1 MIGRLVLASGLAFAG
16 AVAFSPNVLAQSVDV
31 IFEGNI
37 GESCS
42 FATPVPGVLVYQSGP
57 PTGPGSVNGEITSDA
72 PGGVSGTVDVSC
84 NTDSAELQ
92 ISDARFVSFTPT
104 NPEFPP
110 PPGALPPGSDAMLD
124 ARATVPGAQTYYSG
138 SADGGGSSPGP
149 SMPIF
154 PLSPNPDDGF
164 RQTVE
169 VDLGVDGFFAAGIYQ
184 YAVTLTIVP

>member
-1 MIGRLVLASGLAFAG
+1 MIRRLVLSGFVLAG
-16 AVAFSPNVLAQSVDV
+16 AMAFSPNVLAQSVDV

-37 GESCS
+37 GEECS
-42 FATPVPGVLVYQSGP
+42 FATPVPGVLVYRGEP
-57 PTGPGSVNGEITSDA
+57 ATGTEITSDA

-104 NPEFPP
+104 DPEFPP
-110 PPGALPPGSDAMLD
+110 PPGSFPPGSDAFLD
-124 ARATVPGAQTYYSG
+124 ARARVPGAETYYSG
-138 SADGGGSSPGP
+138 QADGSGSSPGP

-154 PLSPNPDDGF
+154 PSSPNSGEPL

-169 VDLGVDGFFAAGIYQ
+169 VDLGVDGGFFEAGIYQ

>member
-1 MIGRLVLASGLAFAG
+1 MIRRLVLSGFVLAG

-42 FATPVPGVLVYQSGP
+42 FATPVPGTLVYEGFEGAGAP
-57 PTGPGSVNGEITSDA
+57 LTSDA
-72 PGGVSGTVDVSC
+72 PGGVSGTVEVSC
-84 NTDSAELQ
+84 NTSSAQLQ

-104 NPEFPP
+104 DPEFNP
-110 PPGALPPGSDAMLD
+110 PPGSLPPGSDAFFD
-124 ARATVPGAQTYYSG
+124 ARASVPGAETSY
-138 SADGGGSSPGP
+138 GGGSPSPSMDIFPGP
-149 SMPIF
+149 F
-154 PLSPNPDDGF
+154 DTNEPL

-169 VDLGVDGFFAAGIYQ
+169 VDLYVSEPAGFFEAGIYQ